1 MPSVPVL
8 GLRRS
13 ARALRRAGRRKT
25 SAPRDAGGE
34 KPAPNKSIGNASL
47 LGALADIFCV
57 NFFLAWIGL
66 QVGPEPVIYSNF
78 LSVLTPDIKVMWELC
93 VLKDFYLRWCQQRE
107 LSTRN
112 DLKGGDRCSSP
123 NLFALQPKAIFSST
137 ILLSVLVT
145 WTKKW
150 KWPRSLETLISPSIE
165 IEAFLWILAS
175 TGLK

>member
-66 QVGPEPVIYSNF
+66 QVGVEPLYSNCGC
-78 LSVLTPDIKVMWELC
+78 LS
-93 VLKDFYLRWCQQRE
+93 
-107 LSTRN
+107 
-112 DLKGGDRCSSP
+112 
-123 NLFALQPKAIFSST
+123 
-137 ILLSVLVT
+137 
-145 WTKKW
+145 
-150 KWPRSLETLISPSIE
+150 
-165 IEAFLWILAS
+165 
-175 TGLK
+175 